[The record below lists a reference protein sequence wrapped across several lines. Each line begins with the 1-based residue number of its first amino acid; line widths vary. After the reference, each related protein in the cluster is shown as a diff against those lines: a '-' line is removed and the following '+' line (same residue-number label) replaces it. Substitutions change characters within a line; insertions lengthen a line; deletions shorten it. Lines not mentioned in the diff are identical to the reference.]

1 VLHDGL
7 TRATRRERLGASA
20 CDPDPDPD
28 PDPEAVLEPVP
39 VAQLAARS
47 TQRSIRYRATEIDG
61 GSLNVDSSPASASR
75 TVVRS

>member
-20 CDPDPDPD
+20 CDPDPD